1 MKKLILFFAV
11 MFLTGCAS
19 MNPSPEVMQTK
30 ALRVQA
36 QHQLASKPFLVLNCV
51 SGCSAVMHD
60 PRAAT
65 YIDRVEAK
73 GAADVA
79 IKALG
84 VADSVISKG
93 VIGYA
98 GASIAKAIVKNAG
111 EKNFNAGGDINNDTP
126 STTISNSSIDGTQ
139 DNSVV
144 TTTRDG
150 DEYVGDQNGNAGT
163 FDSSS
168 HTSDP
173 TVVNQP
179 PVTVVTTPAPEVIQV
194 PAGSNAVIAPTD
206 GFEVV
211 Q

>member
-144 TTTRDG
+144 TTTRPAITPSRSVNNKSFRHPETMPPIPARIAATMTG
-150 DEYVGDQNGNAGT
+150 PAMLPRRVLRGELAGAFSACT
-163 FDSSS
+163 SS
-168 HTSDP
+168 
-173 TVVNQP
+173 
-179 PVTVVTTPAPEVIQV
+179 
-194 PAGSNAVIAPTD
+194 
-206 GFEVV
+206 
-211 Q
+211 